1 MQDNRIHK
9 QLKVPP
15 HSLEAEQAVIGGLM
29 IKNTAWDNVADVIR
43 STDFYRQDH
52 ALIFSA
58 IDALARESKPFDV
71 VTLSEHLQS
80 LGQLEQAGGM
90 VYLGNLANE
99 TPSAANITAYASIV
113 RDKSILRQLVD
124 VGDEISAS
132 AYNPEGEKVNELLD
146 RAESKVF
153 DIKNASAQGSQHHVK
168 VSELTMSAL
177 ERINSLY
184 ESGDEI
190 SGVSTGFSKL
200 DEMTSGLQA
209 GDLII
214 LAARPSMGKT
224 SLALNIAENVAMN
237 SRLPVAVFS
246 MEMSGQSLATR
257 MISSLGRVSQ
267 SNLLTGRLQ
276 DSDWPRVTSAV
287 SLLAEAKIFID
298 DQPGLSPT
306 DLRARARRVH
316 AEHGL
321 SLIVIDYLQLMKVV
335 GAESRVNEI
344 SEISRSL
351 KALARELEVPVIA
364 LSQLSRN
371 VESRPDKRP
380 MMSDLRESGAIEQ
393 DADLVCFIYRDEY
406 YNENSEQKGV
416 AEVIIGKQRNGPTG
430 TCRLAF
436 LPEFTKFEDLA
447 PNYYTSDEYPD

>member
-43 STDFYRQDH
+43 SGDFYRQDH

-58 IDALARESKPFDV
+58 IDALAKDSKPFDV
-71 VTLSEHLQS
+71 VTLSEHLQNI
-80 LGQLEQAGGM
+80 GQLEQAGGM

-99 TPSAANITAYASIV
+99 TPSAANITAYANIV

-124 VGDEISAS
+124 VGDDISAS
-132 AYNPEGEKVNELLD
+132 AYSPDGEKVNELLD

-153 DIKNASAQGSQHHVK
+153 DIKNASSQGNQHHIK
-168 VSELTMSAL
+168 VSELTMGAL

-190 SGVSTGFSKL
+190 SGVSTGFTKL

-276 DSDWPRVTSAV
+276 DSDWPRITSAV

-306 DLRARARRVH
+306 DLRARARRIH

-447 PNYYTSDEYPD
+447 PNYYASDEYPD

>member
-447 PNYYTSDEYPD
+447 PNYYASDEYPD